1 MYLLKGYHPS
11 DSFFLRV
18 NDVTFECYFCG
29 VLGMRLERL
38 YTSVGHLVF
47 LPSVEERVSCAPASL
62 AQRRSR
68 EFLCHNLLNSL
79 THFSFKYFLTFPY
92 KTFCPFKLLNAF
104 VHVFGDMLLTFCIFS
119 CSYYQPTRET
129 VYSASASRRDAQST
143 YGRNAYVW
151 MKQLW
156 GISWPNITLQYI
168 DCFYSVQLCK
178 YLYSTKRTG
187 DLWPLRISH

>member
-47 LPSVEERVSCAPASL
+47 LPSVEELVSCAPASL

-79 THFSFKYFLTFPY
+79 TRFSFKYFLTFPY
-92 KTFCPFKLLNAF
+92 KTFCPHVIIVCICACVWGHASYILHLLLQ
-104 VHVFGDMLLTFCIFS
+104 LLPAHTWNGLLSVRIQERRSEHLWKKCLCLNEATLGNFMAKHHITIHWLFIFCAI
-119 CSYYQPTRET
+119 
-129 VYSASASRRDAQST
+129 
-143 YGRNAYVW
+143 
-151 MKQLW
+151 M
-156 GISWPNITLQYI
+156 
-168 DCFYSVQLCK
+168 
-178 YLYSTKRTG
+178 
-187 DLWPLRISH
+187 

>member
-38 YTSVGHLVF
+38 YTSVGPLVF
-47 LPSVEERVSCAPASL
+47 LPSVEELVSCAPASL

-79 THFSFKYFLTFPY
+79 THFSFKYFLTF
-92 KTFCPFKLLNAF
+92 
-104 VHVFGDMLLTFCIFS
+104 HFS
-119 CSYYQPTRET
+119 IYNILPTRYYCMYLCMCLGT
-129 VYSASASRRDAQST
+129 CFLHSASSLTVTTSPH
-143 YGRNAYVW
+143 V
-151 MKQLW
+151 KQFTQRPLP
-156 GISWPNITLQYI
+156 GETLRALMEEMPM
-168 DCFYSVQLCK
+168 SE
-178 YLYSTKRTG
+178 
-187 DLWPLRISH
+187 